1 MHNKPKIFFMGTP
14 DFAVP
19 CLQRILDRGYP
30 VVGVFTQP
38 DKPKG
43 RGYKLVAPPV
53 KELALTYNIPVFQ
66 PVKLRDGTALAQ
78 IQSCGPDLIV
88 VVAYG
93 RLLPREILESA
104 PLGCVNIHGSLL
116 PKYRGAGP
124 IQWSVINGE
133 EKTGVTSMFMAE
145 GLDTGDMILKLETPI
160 GPEESYGELQDRLS
174 LLGADCL
181 EQTLE
186 LFEQGRVPREPQDDG
201 QSSYAPMLDKELAR
215 LDFSK
220 PAAQLHNLIRG
231 LSPWPVAWTSLNGK
245 RLKVHRARIAPDAA
259 GGPDQAG
266 LLLDDR
272 RFVVGCGEGAL
283 ELLEVQLEG
292 AKRMDAG
299 DFLRGRRLE
308 KGQRLGE

>member
-19 CLQRILDRGYP
+19 CLQRIIDRGYP

-53 KELALTYNIPVFQ
+53 KELALTYSIPVFQ
-66 PVKLRDGTALAQ
+66 PTKLRDGTALAQ
-78 IQSCGPDLIV
+78 IQECGPDLIV

-93 RLLPREILESA
+93 RKLPMEILESA
-104 PLGCVNIHGSLL
+104 PLGCINIHGSLL

-145 GLDTGDMILKLETPI
+145 GIDTGDMILKRETPI
-160 GPEESYGELQDRLS
+160 DPEESYGQLHDRLS
-174 LLGADCL
+174 LIGADCL

-186 LFEQGRVPREPQDDG
+186 LFVEGTVPREPQDDA
-201 QSSYAPMLDKELAR
+201 QSSYAPMLNKELAR

-220 PAAQLHNLIRG
+220 PASQLHNLIRG
-231 LSPWPVAWTSLNGK
+231 LSPWPVAYTTLDGK
-245 RLKVHRARIAPDAA
+245 LLKVHRARLAPDWSGGREAA
-259 GGPDQAG
+259 GV
-266 LLLDDR
+266 LLDDR
-272 RFVVGCGEGAL
+272 RLVVGCGEGAL

-292 AKRMDAG
+292 ARRMDAG

-308 KGQRLGE
+308 KGRRLGE